1 MIHVLLTWE
10 LFWQRNDAITFFYF
24 HLYFSVLGA
33 FFKNHF
39 KKLVPPLVGS
49 IMAKFEQML

>member
-10 LFWQRNDAITFFYF
+10 LFWQRNDAIT
-24 HLYFSVLGA
+24 SVIFICISRYLEL